1 MVTCEGC
8 GRAFMTSDRPAYLCG
23 ECEAAADAAIDA
35 ELEATARVAGF
46 ASFDEWVEAEYR
58 RSMAVGD
65 SP

>member
-1 MVTCEGC
+1 
-8 GRAFMTSDRPAYLCG
+8 MTSDRPAYLCG